1 MTHYQHSANISRNTG
16 AMIRLNE
23 EQEVAVKCDGNVV
36 ITACPGSGKTR
47 VLTARLIRGLSELSS
62 GKQRVIALTFTNRA
76 ADEIQTRLDQENVA
90 TDCLWAGTIH
100 AFALEWVLR
109 PYAPYYEAIRF
120 GFSVADEF
128 QSERLLDDLK
138 REAGLPAYLEINT
151 TLTRAGS
158 DLNVDDDSRTIF
170 ERYKVRLRQMK
181 LIDYDDVLYIA
192 YRILTEN
199 AEISRSLANII
210 RVVCVDEVQDIQDL
224 QFGILSTIHK
234 AAVSPPSLFFV
245 GDADQSIYESLG
257 ALTKTPEEIA
267 EEFCTDSIVHLELY
281 GNYRSTQRIID
292 FYRKLRPSAPDI
304 ESRTDYA
311 DSTGVIT
318 FQDQSVHKRD
328 LPPTIAA
335 LILSTLREG
344 IAPQDI
350 CVLAPHWW
358 HVRSLG
364 RSLVGLLPQ
373 VDFDAPGLSPLHS
386 SRDNLWF
393 KVARLFL
400 MVPSPSRTRTRIRW
414 AKEVLSDLGTIGNLS
429 LPQVIGT
436 PRRLL
441 RLINSISSSETD
453 GMAYLRDVFSQ
464 FLSRIGLSID
474 SSDALNTSF
483 TTFFQKA
490 ENRIAS
496 AEGAMPTDVRSFR
509 KLFSHPSGVVVSTCH
524 GVKGEEYDTVIA
536 FGLLRGYVPHWSVI
550 INGTETEAFE
560 RESKLLYVICSR
572 AKRRLHLI
580 AENGRMTQSGRPY
593 KTAELLTRVR
603 FKCDRVESYCNI
615 EQLHAPDRQ

>member
-1 MTHYQHSANISRNTG
+1 
-16 AMIRLNE
+16 MIRLNA
-23 EQEVAVKCDGNVV
+23 EQEAAVKCDGNVV

-47 VLTARLIRGLSELSS
+47 VLTARVIRGLNELSS
-62 GKQRVIALTFTNRA
+62 SKERVIALTFTNRA
-76 ADEIQTRLDQENVA
+76 ADEIQARLDQENVA

-109 PYAPYYEAIRF
+109 PYAPYYETIRF

-128 QSERLLDDLK
+128 QSEHLLDDLK
-138 REAGLPAYLEINT
+138 REARLPVYTEINT
-151 TLTRAGS
+151 TLTRSGS
-158 DLNVDDDSRTIF
+158 NLNLDDNSQTIF
-170 ERYKVRLRQMK
+170 ERYKARLREMK

-192 YRILTEN
+192 YRILEQN
-199 AEISRSLANII
+199 PEIPGTLASII

-224 QFGILSTIHK
+224 QFGILSMIYK
-234 AAVSPPSLFFV
+234 AAASPPSLFFV

-267 EEFCTDSIVHLELY
+267 EEFCLDCIVHLKLN
-281 GNYRSTQRIID
+281 GNYRSTQRIIH

-304 ESRTDYA
+304 KSRTDYA
-311 DSTGVIT
+311 DSVGVIT
-318 FQDQSVHKRD
+318 FQNQSVHKKD
-328 LPPTIAA
+328 LPLTIAA
-335 LILSTLREG
+335 LISSALRDG
-344 IAPQDI
+344 VAPQDI

-358 HVRSLG
+358 LVRSLG
-364 RSLVGLLPQ
+364 RSLVGLLPR

-414 AKEVLSDLGTIGNLS
+414 AKEVLSDLGTLGNLS
-429 LPQVIGT
+429 LPQTIAT

-441 RLINSISSSETD
+441 RLINAISSSETD

-464 FLSRIGLSID
+464 FLGRIGLSIE

-483 TTFFQKA
+483 TTFFEKA
-490 ENRIAS
+490 EDRIAS
-496 AEGAMPTDVRSFR
+496 AEGAVPTDVGSFS

-536 FGLLRGYVPHWSVI
+536 FGLLKGYVPHWSVI

-580 AENGRMTQSGRPY
+580 AEAGRTTQSGRHY
-593 KTAELLTRVR
+593 ETAELLKQVH
-603 FKCDRVESYCNI
+603 FKCDRVETYCNS
-615 EQLHAPDRQ
+615 E